1 MPASRTARWIALV
14 RKSRAPLANPDV
26 RDPHRLAPVPWQFSK
41 QYARGSWSGNRAPSH
56 CQSSS
61 GAVSFSK
68 AMFDNGLPR
77 ACARRMRHTM
87 LATGLGVMRALNRQ
101 VERVFK
107 LSRKDPH
114 GGGCNVVSHA
124 CGQFRTSTI
133 SATTITKAASASHRT
148 ENRLRRGVLSRQR
161 RSGI

>member
-1 MPASRTARWIALV
+1 
-14 RKSRAPLANPDV
+14 
-26 RDPHRLAPVPWQFSK
+26 
-41 QYARGSWSGNRAPSH
+41 
-56 CQSSS
+56 
-61 GAVSFSK
+61 
-68 AMFDNGLPR
+68 MFDNGLPR

-124 CGQFRTSTI
+124 RGQFRTSTI
-133 SATTITKAASASHRT
+133 SATITKAASASHR
-148 ENRLRRGVLSRQR
+148 ENRLRRSVISYRASDAVEY
-161 RSGI
+161 SGRYPS